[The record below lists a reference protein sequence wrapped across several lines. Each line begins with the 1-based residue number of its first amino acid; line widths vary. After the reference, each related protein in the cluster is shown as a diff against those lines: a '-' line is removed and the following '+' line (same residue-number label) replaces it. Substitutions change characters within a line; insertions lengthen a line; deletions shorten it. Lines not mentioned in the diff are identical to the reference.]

1 MNILIISDS
10 HGNEEILKLI
20 SERHKDDVD
29 LLLHCGD
36 SELSPSHPSLAP
48 YLVVKGNCD
57 FGGGFENERV
67 VKIEDKTLFFTHGH
81 LHGIK
86 ESLMKINYRAQELE
100 ADVICFGHS
109 HNPGSE
115 MYDGRLFI
123 NPGSILLPRMRKERS
138 YAILSYRNN
147 SAAVH
152 FYDENGHEIP
162 DLRNSFQLK

>member
-10 HGNEEILKLI
+10 HGNEVILKYI
-20 SERHKDDVD
+20 SERHKNDVD
-29 LLLHCGD
+29 LMLHCGD
-36 SELSPSHPSLAP
+36 SELSPSHPYLAP

-57 FGGGFENERV
+57 LGSGFEKEKV
-67 VKIEDKTLFFTHGH
+67 VAIGDNKLFFTHGH

-86 ESLMKINYRAQELE
+86 ESLMKINYRAQELG
-100 ADVICFGHS
+100 ATVICFGHS

-115 MYDGRLFI
+115 LYDGRLFI
-123 NPGSILLPRMRKERS
+123 NPGSIELPRLRKEKS
-138 YAILSYRNN
+138 YAILSITNN

-152 FYDENGHEIP
+152 FYDEIGNEIP

>member
-10 HGNEEILKLI
+10 HGDEEILKII

-29 LLLHCGD
+29 LMLHCGD
-36 SELSPSHPSLAP
+36 SELSPTHPYLKP

-57 FGGGFENERV
+57 FEKGFEKERV
-67 VKIEDKTLFFTHGH
+67 MPIEDKKLYFTHGH

-86 ESLMKINYRAQELE
+86 ESLMKINYRAQELG

-115 MYDGRLFI
+115 LFDGRLFI

-138 YAILSYRNN
+138 YAILSYREN

-152 FYDENGHEIP
+152 FYDENGHEIK
-162 DLRNSFQLK
+162 DLRNNFQLE